1 MDEDI
6 TDITALISNSAGIFI
21 DRVNENFEPFTIDA
35 GDVTVGCANVN
46 VDFPCETPI
55 SDFIPILD
63 CTACLGGVSK
73 AEVLTN
79 RWCKAEEEISSL
91 WLNTIET
98 VPDSFTFAAK

>member
-1 MDEDI
+1 MV
-6 TDITALISNSAGIFI
+6 
-21 DRVNENFEPFTIDA
+21 DRVNENFEPYSV
-35 GDVTVGCANVN
+35 DVIGFGPVSCANVN

-55 SDFIPILD
+55 SGTDFIPLLD
-63 CTACLGGVSK
+63 CTACLAGVNK
-73 AEVLTN
+73 ADVLTN